1 MQDFQN
7 MFAELFELE
16 SNTEKYEWIMD
27 YSDQRISLSEQY
39 HTGEYLVRGCTS
51 PLWLAK
57 IDGQYSIYG
66 SSLIVN
72 GLAGMIVDWYN
83 QATAEQRQRLSLDML
98 SDIGLAPLIS
108 MGRQNG
114 IANLIAR
121 LKSYEQ

>member
-1 MQDFQN
+1 
-7 MFAELFELE
+7 
-16 SNTEKYEWIMD
+16 
-27 YSDQRISLSEQY
+27 
-39 HTGEYLVRGCTS
+39 
-51 PLWLAK
+51 LAK

-83 QATAEQRQRLSLDML
+83 QANADQRQQLSLDML